1 MEEAGHINL
10 TKTGRPT
17 GHHLTSFS
25 GMGRPYRNGE
35 TGMTGFIYLCEG
47 VLEERSEQTG
57 WKGGV
62 WHGEEGK
69 VLHGKVIAHVE

>member
-1 MEEAGHINL
+1 
-10 TKTGRPT
+10 
-17 GHHLTSFS
+17 
-25 GMGRPYRNGE
+25 MGRPYRNGE